1 MPNRNL
7 ILSRTITSERVFH
20 HVRTFVPSRWYKFT
34 LVKEQSYAHERTTQK
49 SA

>member
-1 MPNRNL
+1 MPYFLGEKRDRA
-7 ILSRTITSERVFH
+7 LSPRECKL
-20 HVRTFVPSRWYKFT
+20 VPSRWYKFT